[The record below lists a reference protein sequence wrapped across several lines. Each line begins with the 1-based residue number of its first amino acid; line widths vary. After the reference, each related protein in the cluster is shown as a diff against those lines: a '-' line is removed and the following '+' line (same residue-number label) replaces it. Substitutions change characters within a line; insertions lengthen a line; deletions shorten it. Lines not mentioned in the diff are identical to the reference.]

1 MGPRTQATSVMLYPI
16 MYLYI
21 CFQRVIIAIRNARF
35 VILTQCDKMQRA
47 VNNEKKN
54 KEYLMCFFSSPE
66 DNTFSGS
73 A

>member
-47 VNNEKKN
+47 VNKEKIKN
-54 KEYLMCFFSSPE
+54 I
-66 DNTFSGS
+66 
-73 A
+73 